1 MMHDQ
6 RWAVYEITLHG
17 APPVGLTARFP
28 SLTLYS
34 VPAVTVLTRRVV
46 DPAEIDGLIEQL
58 RSIGITPLEMHAS
71 PPYCEFRIAGR
82 LGDSI
87 VRYMGWAARFEPE
100 RTVMRVLTTPE
111 QLQLILDELADSGTG
126 IDHLIRRQAA

>member
-1 MMHDQ
+1 MHDEK
-6 RWAVYEITLHG
+6 RAVYEITLHG
-17 APPVGLTARFP
+17 APPAGLAARYP

-34 VPAVTVLTRRVV
+34 VPAATVLSRRVI

-58 RSIGITPLEMHAS
+58 RSIGITPVEMHTS
-71 PPYCEFRIAGR
+71 FPHCEIHIEGL

-87 VRYMGWAARFEPE
+87 VRYMQWDARFEPE
-100 RTVMRVLTTPE
+100 RTVIRVLTTPD